1 MRSLQHF
8 DAKLEIKSMAGNL
21 YPLVLMIMVNIVV
34 YIMITLA
41 NDDDGDEGD
50 EGDDGA
56 DDDCRNHS
64 SSHCRKPR
72 WLPLDEI
79 GDKDKL
85 GRPIKLTR
93 ITMITFFA

>member
-8 DAKLEIKSMAGNL
+8 DAKLEIKSRAGNL

-41 NDDDGDEGD
+41 NDGDGNDDGDEGD
-50 EGDDGA
+50 AGDDGA

-79 GDKDKL
+79 GDKA
-85 GRPIKLTR
+85 RS
-93 ITMITFFA
+93 F

>member
-1 MRSLQHF
+1 MQNLRS
-8 DAKLEIKSMAGNL
+8 S
-21 YPLVLMIMVNIVV
+21 PWLVLMIMVNIVV

-79 GDKDKL
+79 GDKA
-85 GRPIKLTR
+85 RSC
-93 ITMITFFA
+93 

>member
-21 YPLVLMIMVNIVV
+21 YPLVLMIMVNMV

-41 NDDDGDEGD
+41 NDGD

-56 DDDCRNHS
+56 DDDCRITARHTAVNQGGFHS
-64 SSHCRKPR
+64 MKYETKTSWDARS
-72 WLPLDEI
+72 
-79 GDKDKL
+79 
-85 GRPIKLTR
+85 
-93 ITMITFFA
+93 

>member
-1 MRSLQHF
+1 
-8 DAKLEIKSMAGNL
+8 
-21 YPLVLMIMVNIVV
+21 
-34 YIMITLA
+34 MITMA
-41 NDDDGDEGD
+41 NDGDK
-50 EGDDGA
+50 GDDGA

-85 GRPIKLTR
+85 GRPIMMTR
-93 ITMITFFA
+93 ITMMFFLFLICMMMNHFSVIMGVCLTTAKCN